1 MKYLNLIAVCLFG
14 SLQLSGCNQSDAA
27 TDTPTPPTIPDAD
40 ATDPGKLGW
49 MQGFP
54 PAEEAL
60 IMQPESNYFSFPK
73 SRWSVCHLRELL
85 PTKAISRGLGAPSQL
100 DYALDDK
107 IDALRF
113 TPLNSDSSMSW
124 AESLK
129 ANYTDG
135 LLVLHK
141 GKIVYEYY
149 SGCLTEGGQH
159 AVMSMTKS
167 LTGLLAQ
174 ILIAEGKLDET
185 AQVSTLIPELA
196 NSAFGDATV
205 RQVMDMTTGVRFSE
219 NYADPNADIWIYS
232 KAASPLPKPE
242 DYDGPN
248 GYFDYLT
255 TTVKESEHGSRFGY
269 KTINADT
276 LGWILAKV
284 ANKNVAELIAER
296 LWQPIGAEQD
306 AYITVDAKGT
316 PFAGGGISAGLRD
329 FGRLGQLLL
338 ERGQFQGRQIFP
350 AEVVDRI
357 EQGGDKTLF
366 ANAGYTT
373 LPGASYAGMWWVL
386 HNDHGA
392 YAARGVYGQ
401 TLYID
406 PTAEMVLVRFA
417 SHYTPANPQIDPT
430 SLPAYA
436 ALADYLMQS
445 NP

>member
-219 NYADPNADIWIYS
+219 NYADP
-232 KAASPLPKPE
+232 
-242 DYDGPN
+242 
-248 GYFDYLT
+248 
-255 TTVKESEHGSRFGY
+255 
-269 KTINADT
+269 
-276 LGWILAKV
+276 
-284 ANKNVAELIAER
+284 
-296 LWQPIGAEQD
+296 
-306 AYITVDAKGT
+306 
-316 PFAGGGISAGLRD
+316 
-329 FGRLGQLLL
+329 
-338 ERGQFQGRQIFP
+338 
-350 AEVVDRI
+350 
-357 EQGGDKTLF
+357 
-366 ANAGYTT
+366 
-373 LPGASYAGMWWVL
+373 
-386 HNDHGA
+386 
-392 YAARGVYGQ
+392 
-401 TLYID
+401 
-406 PTAEMVLVRFA
+406 
-417 SHYTPANPQIDPT
+417 
-430 SLPAYA
+430 
-436 ALADYLMQS
+436 
-445 NP
+445 